1 MFIVLALSLLL
12 FARTGSTLVTQMRQI
27 VTDVSVPVIFIL
39 TRPVV
44 LVQFFFD
51 EAKDYISLIGTNEKL
66 RGENIRLR
74 SQQDEIDYL
83 KTLIRDYEALLQV
96 QPAQAYEF
104 ATARVLVDT
113 GGPFV
118 RTIIINAG
126 LNSGIESGQA
136 VIGAQGLIGRV
147 VSVGEFSARVL
158 LITDLN
164 SRIPIRIEPEGQNAI
179 LAGNNTNFP
188 QLEFIADEIALTNG
202 ARIVASGHGGQI
214 PPGIIIGH
222 VLKRRNQSVVI
233 VPRENFANLNFVRV
247 LKYKAIPSSLLS
259 RQLPNVLTPDA
270 GDKQVAE

>member
-12 FARTGSTLVTQMRQI
+12 FMRTGSNLVTQMRQI
-27 VTDVSVPVIFIL
+27 VTDLSVPVIFIL

-44 LVQFFFD
+44 FVEFFFH
-51 EAKDYISLIGTNEKL
+51 EASDYISLIGTNEKL

-74 SQQDEIDYL
+74 GQQDEIDYL
-83 KTLIRDYEALLQV
+83 KTLIRDYESLLQV
-96 QPAQAYEF
+96 QPAQEYEF
-104 ATARVLVDT
+104 ITARYLVYT

-136 VIGAQGLIGRV
+136 VIGSQGLIGRV

-164 SRIPIRIEPEGQNAI
+164 SRIPVRIEPEGQNAI

-188 QLEFIADEIALTNG
+188 QLEFIADETVLANG

-222 VLKRRNQSVVI
+222 VLKKRNQSIVI

-247 LKYKAIPSSLLS
+247 LKYKAVSSPLLS
-259 RQLPNVLTPDA
+259 SQLPNVLTPDMA
-270 GDKQVAE
+270 DKQVAE